1 MVNPLINATRVY
13 FFGGGRLKQ
22 GDVYKILT
30 KQRLQKQIFC
40 VAKLENDSKSSIYQ
54 QKIYAFSERPSRI
67 RLKKLIFK
75 QSCML
80 MAD

>member
-1 MVNPLINATRVY
+1 M
-13 FFGGGRLKQ
+13 GGGRLKL